1 MTMFRNLKLLLWKNF
16 ILKKPKTLV
25 TVLEIL
31 MPLLFSAIVMCLHF
45 GSLPGNRP
53 PVNYCAID
61 ITSLPEFFI
70 QYPLKNRFQLVY
82 IPSKSET
89 LKSITESVEKT
100 FGVEFEG

>member
-1 MTMFRNLKLLLWKNF
+1 
-16 ILKKPKTLV
+16 
-25 TVLEIL
+25 
-31 MPLLFSAIVMCLHF
+31 MPLLFSAIVMYLRF
-45 GSLPGNRP
+45 GSLPRNRP
-53 PVNYCAID
+53 SFDYCAID
-61 ITSLPEFFI
+61 ITSLPEFFN